1 MIVSLLVAA
10 AVSTAPAPATPAAT
24 SAHVLVA
31 GASHAVRANRLDQAT
46 VMISRAIAAGA
57 SGPELDR
64 LLADF
69 AYASGK
75 YPDAL
80 ARYEALAKAVPSDP
94 SLFEPAGISALK
106 LGQVERASSLLSLAT
121 AQRRATWRSWNAAG
135 VVADLKRDWAKAD
148 DNYDHASRLAPREA
162 APINNRGWSLVLRG
176 DWKRALGFFE
186 QAIALDPKSE
196 RAADN
201 LELAK
206 AALTANLP
214 SRQVGESD
222 SSWAARL
229 NDAGVAAAILGD
241 KGRASA
247 AFTQAL
253 NVSGSWYTRA
263 ANNLE
268 ALGSR

>member
-1 MIVSLLVAA
+1 MIASLLVAA
-10 AVSTAPAPATPAAT
+10 AVSVAPAPAQATPAA
-24 SAHVLVA
+24 HDLIA
-31 GASHAVRANRLDQAT
+31 GASHAVQANRLDQAA
-46 VMISRAIAAGA
+46 VMISRAIGAGA

-75 YPDAL
+75 YPEAL
-80 ARYEALAKAVPSDP
+80 ARYEELAKVGPADP
-94 SLFEPAGISALK
+94 SLFEAAGISALK
-106 LGQVERASSLLSLAT
+106 LDKVERASSLLSLAT
-121 AQRRATWRSWNAAG
+121 AQRRASWRSWNAAG
-135 VVADLKRDWAKAD
+135 VVADLRHDWPKAD
-148 DNYDHASRLAPREA
+148 DCYDHASRLAPREA

-176 DWKRALGFFE
+176 DWRGAVGFFE
-186 QAIALDPKSE
+186 RAIALDPKSE

-206 AALTANLP
+206 AALDADLP
-214 SRQVGESD
+214 SRQAGESD

-229 NDAGVAAAILGD
+229 NDAGVAAAILGN
-241 KGRASA
+241 KSRASA

-253 NVSGSWYTRA
+253 NASGSWYTRA